1 MERQIILELYRTLVL
16 LGADFS
22 LLGTV
27 ASWKDSLPD
36 ENVLS
41 GLRAINEA
49 MLTELKGRIEHCGIS
64 SPHQACNIHK
74 GH

>member
-1 MERQIILELYRTLVL
+1 MERQIILEIYKTLAL

-41 GLRAINEA
+41 GIRAWNEA
-49 MLTELKGRIEHCGIS
+49 TLSELKGRIEHYGIS
-64 SPHQACNIHK
+64 CPHLACNIHE